1 MIVSSLPQVDAS
13 LRCEG
18 STRDSSSSSSRP
30 REDLNITLYQYL
42 ICPFC
47 SRVKSYLDYSKIP
60 YSAVEVNPL
69 TKGELQSINSKLK
82 KVPIAIVDG
91 VVVEDSLA
99 IIRAI
104 GEHDHR
110 SSESFNQLW
119 TSDTDYWSEWS
130 EKKLAVMLYPNITRS
145 FEESWECFAY
155 AADVATWNAFMRAA
169 VRVAGPLFMSLAN
182 GKIKKKY
189 GIVNEREGD
198 LRSAHLHTAVP
209 TY

>member
-1 MIVSSLPQVDAS
+1 MD
-13 LRCEG
+13 
-18 STRDSSSSSSRP
+18 
-30 REDLNITLYQYL
+30 ITLYQYL

-69 TKGELQSINSKLK
+69 TKGELQSIDTKLK
-82 KVPIAIVDG
+82 KVPIAIVNG

-104 GEHDHR
+104 GEHSHHHHDHHGSTSSEKRR
-110 SSESFNQLW
+110 SSSSFKQLW
-119 TSDTDYWSEWS
+119 TSDTEYWSEWS

-169 VRVAGPLFMSLAN
+169 VRVTGPLFMSLAN

-189 GIVNEREGD
+189 GIVHEREGEMMMMMSY
-198 LRSAHLHTAVP
+198 LLSYLLPSSISAQCYSWLSYSVSL
-209 TY
+209 

>member
-1 MIVSSLPQVDAS
+1 
-13 LRCEG
+13 
-18 STRDSSSSSSRP
+18 
-30 REDLNITLYQYL
+30 LNITLYQYL

-69 TKGELQSINSKLK
+69 TKGELQSIDSKLK

-119 TSDTDYWSEWS
+119 TIDTDYWSESS

-189 GIVNEREGD
+189 GIVHEREGD
-198 LRSAHLHTAVP
+198 LRSAHLPTAVP
-209 TY
+209 T